1 MTRPIVVIEDLHK
14 NFGALE
20 VLRGINLKLGLGEKV
35 AIIGPSGS
43 GKSTLLRCTNYL
55 EVPSHGH
62 IYLDGELFGEKL
74 ANGQDTRMSEKEL
87 AGQRKHVGMTF
98 PNFSLWPVLTA
109 RGNVATA

>member
-20 VLRGINLKLGLGEKV
+20 VLRGINLKLGLGGKV

-55 EVPSHGH
+55 EVPSRGH

-74 ANGQDTRMSEKEL
+74 VNGQYTRMSEKDL
-87 AGQRKHVGMTF
+87 AGQPKPAGMIFQTF
-98 PNFSLWPVLTA
+98 YLSPPLPP
-109 RGNVATA
+109 RQ